1 MSDAQSVPIRLT
13 DFDLNSNDCS
23 VHWLL
28 LFFWLSSV
36 CCSSTNSNFSTF
48 RDPKKG
54 VRTRSFTLGRSG
66 ASIFLLPFF
75 FCLRLLVLHTQEYG
89 RRKKHWSKQ
98 TEEIRNAAPE
108 LLLITSK
115 LFLQDWFWGLR
126 ELRYPGAVCFQQS
139 STKLFFP
146 LGNQSPHHGVPKC
159 LLGMFYL
166 RSRPC
171 HPIFVKLSV
180 YLGAARPLSS

>member
-1 MSDAQSVPIRLT
+1 MIVQSIDFSFFSDSQVCAAPAQTPISAHLGTQRRGFGLGVYPGAQW
-13 DFDLNSNDCS
+13 SQ
-23 VHWLL
+23 H
-28 LFFWLSSV
+28 FFV
-36 CCSSTNSNFSTF
+36 A
-48 RDPKKG
+48 
-54 VRTRSFTLGRSG
+54 V
-66 ASIFLLPFF
+66 FLLSTTFGIA
-75 FCLRLLVLHTQEYG
+75 HSG
-89 RRKKHWSKQ
+89 IWKKKKHWSKQ

-180 YLGAARPLSS
+180 YLGSARPLSS

>member
-54 VRTRSFTLGRSG
+54 VRTRSLPWG
-66 ASIFLLPFF
+66 AVEPAF
-75 FCLRLLVLHTQEYG
+75 FCCRFSFVYDFWYCTLRNMEEE
-89 RRKKHWSKQ
+89 KKHWSKQ